1 MSFHADEDCI
11 GMNELLTN
19 ENTEQYAD
27 DIKELLSQYYT
38 WDAESEEFD
47 ETAPDNYREYRIKAV
62 FEDEICDDDYT
73 TVLYIDVKLP
83 TDDAAR
89 ELADTIDGTVIS
101 GLQDGK
107 LYRITYRNEIYIR
120 AKNEEEARKE
130 FEKLSCSELASQSNF
145 VETVSVE
152 EQNENKET

>member
-1 MSFHADEDCI
+1 MSFHADEDFI

-83 TDDAAR
+83 TDEAAK
-89 ELADTIDGTVIS
+89 ELADIIDGTVVE
-101 GLQDGK
+101 GLNEGCPTF
-107 LYRITYRNEIYIR
+107 RITYRNEIYIK
-120 AKNEEEARKE
+120 AKNKEEAEEIFRNMGKKE
-130 FEKLSCSELASQSNF
+130 FDFQSEF
-145 VETVSVE
+145 VEIVS
-152 EQNENKET
+152 NEKQD

>member
-1 MSFHADEDCI
+1 MSFHADEDFI

-152 EQNENKET
+152 EQKENKDA

>member
-1 MSFHADEDCI
+1 MSFHADEDVI
-11 GMNELLTN
+11 GMNDLIHN
-19 ENTEQYAD
+19 EYTEQYSD

-83 TDDAAR
+83 TDEAAK
-89 ELADTIDGTVIS
+89 ELADIIDGTVVE
-101 GLQDGK
+101 GLNEGCPTF
-107 LYRITYRNEIYIR
+107 RITYRNEIYIK
-120 AKNEEEARKE
+120 AKNKEEAEEIFRNMGKKE
-130 FEKLSCSELASQSNF
+130 FDFQSEF
-145 VETVSVE
+145 VEIVS
-152 EQNENKET
+152 NEKQD